1 MLFGIVQG
9 VSYFLR
15 IFMYALYIYCICTWI
30 LSPFNKVMRF
40 LARIVDPFLRP
51 VRNVLFRLFPRL
63 PIDLSPI
70 VLGLL
75 VGLAQQLLWR
85 LYMMLA
91 F

>member
-9 VSYFLR
+9 ISYFLR
-15 IFMYALYIYCICTWI
+15 IFMYALYIYCICSWV
-30 LSPFNKVMRF
+30 LSPYNKVMRV
-40 LARIVDPFLRP
+40 LARIVDPVLRP

-75 VGLAQQLLWR
+75 VGLIQQMLWR
-85 LYMMLA
+85 LYVMIAL
-91 F
+91 